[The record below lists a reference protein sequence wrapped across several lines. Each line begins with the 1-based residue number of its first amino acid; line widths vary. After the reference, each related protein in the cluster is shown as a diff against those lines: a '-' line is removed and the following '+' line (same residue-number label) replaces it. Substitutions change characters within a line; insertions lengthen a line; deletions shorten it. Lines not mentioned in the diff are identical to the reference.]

1 MNKDYIIDEYFYST
15 FESANLIPDITKNWK
30 YETIYFSRKDTSI
43 IKEISFN
50 FSYCNPKINTDL
62 DVKIFFGEQNTAI
75 RILDETNKINCFTIT
90 NLEAV
95 KQNGKWELVLTYISS
110 MENIVIYLFLKK
122 YINKTFNGKMYF
134 PEPKTESE
142 ETIKKIIICSIEEQE
157 KKNLP
162 GFLEISILAIKKGK
176 RKNKKIDLL
185 LKT

>member
-1 MNKDYIIDEYFYST
+1 M
-15 FESANLIPDITKNWK
+15 
-30 YETIYFSRKDTSI
+30 
-43 IKEISFN
+43 
-50 FSYCNPKINTDL
+50 
-62 DVKIFFGEQNTAI
+62 
-75 RILDETNKINCFTIT
+75 
-90 NLEAV
+90 EAV